1 MVIHAIIGDTLYEK
15 AIDCAF
21 GRSARGN
28 TCEDSRSDTEKR
40 CVLAEEMNKF
50 FRQKDLKLA
59 LALLKGDEN
68 TAKVHRNRSMPEE
81 RPITT
86 NTDQNSPVE
95 QRNAAQHYEALMDLG
110 DYLTSVGKYDEAQ
123 RKYEEAA
130 LLSPDAARPY
140 AGLVIVALQKNNLE
154 DADIAFRIACRLDQ
168 NCAKAYAGLAMIEQ
182 QRKHY
187 SQACK
192 MYLKCLELESDNLT
206 ALLGLFQT
214 SCQIDS
220 FEKTIH
226 YLRIY
231 LDMHPGDRSVMIALA
246 ALYMNDGRSDE
257 AREILRNVLALEPGH
272 KDATDLLEKI
282 EHGQA
287 KQRQAEVAGPS
298 TSPG

>member
-1 MVIHAIIGDTLYEK
+1 
-15 AIDCAF
+15 
-21 GRSARGN
+21 
-28 TCEDSRSDTEKR
+28 
-40 CVLAEEMNKF
+40 
-50 FRQKDLKLA
+50 
-59 LALLKGDEN
+59 
-68 TAKVHRNRSMPEE
+68 MPEE